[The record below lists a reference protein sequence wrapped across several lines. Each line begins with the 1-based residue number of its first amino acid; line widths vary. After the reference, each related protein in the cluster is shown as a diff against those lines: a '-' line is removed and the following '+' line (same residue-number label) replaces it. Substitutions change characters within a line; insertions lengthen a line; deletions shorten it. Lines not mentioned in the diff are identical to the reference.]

1 MLFEAMSY
9 CKNWFVTE
17 IHKGNISIQDN
28 TINLNGKEFT
38 PNAYTDFLRLIGGHT
53 NEQMFDSSKVLEND
67 EFEGEIWELAPPQ
80 EFIKLCD
87 KIREWND
94 ENKPNDKTSESFGGY
109 SYSKATNNNGV
120 PLTWQDVFAK
130 ELRAYKKI

>member
-1 MLFEAMSY
+1 
-9 CKNWFVTE
+9 
-17 IHKGNISIQDN
+17 
-28 TINLNGKEFT
+28 
-38 PNAYTDFLRLIGGHT
+38 
-53 NEQMFDSSKVLEND
+53 MFDSSKVLEND

-87 KIREWND
+87 KIREWNA
-94 ENKPNDKTSESFGGY
+94 ENKHSDKTSESFGGY

-130 ELRAYKKI
+130 DLRAYKKI